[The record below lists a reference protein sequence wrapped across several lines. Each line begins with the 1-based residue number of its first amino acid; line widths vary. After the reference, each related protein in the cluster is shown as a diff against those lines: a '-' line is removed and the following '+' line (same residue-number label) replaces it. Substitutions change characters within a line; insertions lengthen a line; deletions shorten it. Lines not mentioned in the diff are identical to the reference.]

1 MARKIIYCPI
11 DYGKVVTTE
20 ELKQALAEG
29 WTIYGVRS
37 DPFGMMAG
45 VGLEREEDDDG
56 QQG

>member
-11 DYGKVVTTE
+11 DYRKVVTTD
-20 ELKQALAEG
+20 ELKQALADG

-45 VGLEREEDDDG
+45 VGLEREEEEDG
-56 QQG
+56 